1 MSNLVNSIE
10 NYIKCLLEASPSA
23 TILLQRKE
31 LAERFQCVPSQIN
44 YVMSTRFTSERG
56 YLVDSRRGG
65 GGYLRIRRLDL
76 GRERVVYLVEM
87 LRGLVGDG
95 ISPQEAIDF
104 VDRLSETKIITRR
117 EVQLMKAALR
127 HDAHQAGEDNLRT
140 LRAAMLARMLEALLQ
155 ES

>member
-31 LAERFQCVPSQIN
+31 LAERFKCVPSQIN
-44 YVMSTRFTSERG
+44 YVMSTRFTPERG

-76 GRERVVYLVEM
+76 NRERVVQLVEL
-87 LRGLVGDG
+87 LRSLVRDG
-95 ISPQEAIDF
+95 ITPQEAIDF
-104 VDRLSETKIITRR
+104 VERLADTRLITRR
-117 EVQLMKAALR
+117 ESLLMKAAVR
-127 HDAHQAGEDNLRT
+127 NDARQEEENLCR
-140 LRAAMLARMLEALLQ
+140 LRAAMLARMLEALLH

>member
-23 TILLQRKE
+23 TILLQRQE

>member
-1 MSNLVNSIE
+1 MSNLVTSIE
-10 NYIKCLLEASPSA
+10 NYIKCLLEASPNA

-31 LAERFQCVPSQIN
+31 LAERFKCVPSQIN
-44 YVMSTRFTSERG
+44 YVMSTRFTPERG
-56 YLVDSRRGG
+56 YLIESRRGG

-76 GRERVVYLVEM
+76 GRERVVYLIRM
-87 LRGLVGDG
+87 LRAVVDEG

-104 VDRLSETKIITRR
+104 VDRLSETKVITRR

-127 HDAHQAGEDNLRT
+127 HDARQSEEDSLRR